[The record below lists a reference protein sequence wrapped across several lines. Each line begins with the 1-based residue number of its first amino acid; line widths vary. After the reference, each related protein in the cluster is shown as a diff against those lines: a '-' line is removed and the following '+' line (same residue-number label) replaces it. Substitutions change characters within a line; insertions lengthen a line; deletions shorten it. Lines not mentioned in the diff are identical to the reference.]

1 MPWETTGIRGKTI
14 TESTWACGPDPVPKG
29 ALASARADA
38 AQVGALANAWA
49 YYRAPGSGREA
60 ASSNAPC
67 VHSHTNQK
75 AP

>member
-1 MPWETTGIRGKTI
+1 
-14 TESTWACGPDPVPKG
+14 VPKG

-49 YYRAPGSGREA
+49 YYRCPGSGREA